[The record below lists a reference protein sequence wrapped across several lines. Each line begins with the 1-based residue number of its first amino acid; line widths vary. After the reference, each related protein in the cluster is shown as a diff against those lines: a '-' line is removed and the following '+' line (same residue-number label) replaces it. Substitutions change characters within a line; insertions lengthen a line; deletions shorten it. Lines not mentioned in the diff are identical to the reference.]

1 MSTYANIKLSEI
13 FALYGN
19 PFSRGTCKK
28 NVKAKLIK
36 KYLKRINFEEIIKND
51 IQQKTNNEGNSKLLL
66 LNKKENGLMLLKNTI
81 TRHNSNN
88 NKSFIK
94 IEHLFPKNESYKYSS
109 KMHLNTDAFS
119 VTSHKKRTQQELV
132 RKTIGNFTSEE
143 NADNTKISSFIIRK
157 YKENISKI
165 SQLNNKE

>member
-28 NVKAKLIK
+28 NVKEKLIR
-36 KYLKRINFEEIIKND
+36 KYLKRINFEEIIKKD
-51 IQQKTNNEGNSKLLL
+51 IQQKANNEGNSKLLL
-66 LNKKENGLMLLKNTI
+66 LNKNENGLMLLKNTF
-81 TRHNSNN
+81 TLHNN

-132 RKTIGNFTSEE
+132 KKTLANFTFEE
-143 NADNTKISSFIIRK
+143 NADNTKISSIFIRK

-165 SQLNNKE
+165 SQFNNKE

>member
-28 NVKAKLIK
+28 NVKEKLIR
-36 KYLKRINFEEIIKND
+36 KYLKRINFEEIIKKD
-51 IQQKTNNEGNSKLLL
+51 IQQKANSEGNSKLLL
-66 LNKKENGLMLLKNTI
+66 LNKNENGLMLLKNTF
-81 TRHNSNN
+81 TLHNNN

-132 RKTIGNFTSEE
+132 KKTLANFTSEE
-143 NADNTKISSFIIRK
+143 NADNTKISSIFIRK
-157 YKENISKI
+157 YKENMSKI
-165 SQLNNKE
+165 SQFNNKE

>member
-1 MSTYANIKLSEI
+1 METHFLVGPA
-13 FALYGN
+13 
-19 PFSRGTCKK
+19 KK
-28 NVKAKLIK
+28 M
-36 KYLKRINFEEIIKND
+36 RINFEEIIKKD
-51 IQQKTNNEGNSKLLL
+51 IQQKANNEGNSKLLL
-66 LNKKENGLMLLKNTI
+66 LNKNENGLMLLKNTF
-81 TRHNSNN
+81 TLHNNN

-132 RKTIGNFTSEE
+132 KKTLANFTFEE
-143 NADNTKISSFIIRK
+143 NADNTKISSIFIRK

-165 SQLNNKE
+165 SQFNNKE

>member
-1 MSTYANIKLSEI
+1 MSTYANIKLSER

-28 NVKAKLIK
+28 NVKEKLIR
-36 KYLKRINFEEIIKND
+36 KYLKRINFEEIIKKD
-51 IQQKTNNEGNSKLLL
+51 IQQKANNEGNSKLLL
-66 LNKKENGLMLLKNTI
+66 LNKNENGLMLLKNTF
-81 TRHNSNN
+81 TLHNNN

-132 RKTIGNFTSEE
+132 KKTLANFTFEE
-143 NADNTKISSFIIRK
+143 NADNTKISSIFIRK

-165 SQLNNKE
+165 SQFNNKE

>member
-28 NVKAKLIK
+28 NVKEKLIR
-36 KYLKRINFEEIIKND
+36 KYLKRINFEEIIKKD
-51 IQQKTNNEGNSKLLL
+51 IQQKANNEGNSKLLL
-66 LNKKENGLMLLKNTI
+66 LNKNENGLMLLKNTF
-81 TRHNSNN
+81 TLHNNN

-94 IEHLFPKNESYKYSS
+94 IEHLFPKNESNKYSS

-132 RKTIGNFTSEE
+132 KKTLANFTFEE
-143 NADNTKISSFIIRK
+143 NADNTKISSIFIRK

-165 SQLNNKE
+165 SQFNNKE

>member
-28 NVKAKLIK
+28 NIKEKLIR
-36 KYLKRINFEEIIKND
+36 KYLKKINFEEIIKND
-51 IQQKTNNEGNSKLLL
+51 IQQKTNIESNSKLLL
-66 LNKKENGLMLLKNTI
+66 LNKNENGLMLLKNTV
-81 TRHNSNN
+81 TLQNNN

-132 RKTIGNFTSEE
+132 KKTLANFTSEE
-143 NADNTKISSFIIRK
+143 NADNTKISSIFIRK

-165 SQLNNKE
+165 SQFNNKE

>member
-28 NVKAKLIK
+28 NVKEKLIR
-36 KYLKRINFEEIIKND
+36 KYLKRINFEEIIKKD
-51 IQQKTNNEGNSKLLL
+51 IQQKANNEGNSKLLL
-66 LNKKENGLMLLKNTI
+66 LNKNENGLMLLKNTF
-81 TRHNSNN
+81 TLHNNNN

-109 KMHLNTDAFS
+109 
-119 VTSHKKRTQQELV
+119 
-132 RKTIGNFTSEE
+132 
-143 NADNTKISSFIIRK
+143 
-157 YKENISKI
+157 
-165 SQLNNKE
+165 

>member
-28 NVKAKLIK
+28 NIKEKLIR
-36 KYLKRINFEEIIKND
+36 KYLKRINFEEIIKKD
-51 IQQKTNNEGNSKLLL
+51 IQQKTNIEGNSKLLL
-66 LNKKENGLMLLKNTI
+66 LNKNENGLMLLKNTL
-81 TRHNSNN
+81 TLHNN

-119 VTSHKKRTQQELV
+119 VTSHKKRTQQELI
-132 RKTIGNFTSEE
+132 RKTIANFTSEE
-143 NADNTKISSFIIRK
+143 NADNTKISSFFIRK
-157 YKENISKI
+157 YKENISRI
-165 SQLNNKE
+165 SQFNNKE

>member
-28 NVKAKLIK
+28 NIKEKLIR
-36 KYLKRINFEEIIKND
+36 KYLKKINFEEIIKND
-51 IQQKTNNEGNSKLLL
+51 IQQKTNIESNSKLLL
-66 LNKKENGLMLLKNTI
+66 LNKNENGLMLLKNTV
-81 TRHNSNN
+81 TLQNNN

-119 VTSHKKRTQQELV
+119 VTSHKKRTQQELI
-132 RKTIGNFTSEE
+132 RKTIANFTSEE
-143 NADNTKISSFIIRK
+143 NADNTKISSIFIRK
-157 YKENISKI
+157 YKENISRI
-165 SQLNNKE
+165 SQFNNKE

>member
-1 MSTYANIKLSEI
+1 MTTYANIKLSEI

-28 NVKAKLIK
+28 NVKEKLIR
-36 KYLKRINFEEIIKND
+36 KYLKRINFEEIIKKD
-51 IQQKTNNEGNSKLLL
+51 IQQKANNEGNSKLLL
-66 LNKKENGLMLLKNTI
+66 LNKNENGLMLLKNTF
-81 TRHNSNN
+81 TLHNNNN

-132 RKTIGNFTSEE
+132 KKTLANFTSEE
-143 NADNTKISSFIIRK
+143 NADNTKISSIFIRK

-165 SQLNNKE
+165 SQFNNKE

>member
-28 NVKAKLIK
+28 NIKEKLIR
-36 KYLKRINFEEIIKND
+36 KYLKKINFEEIIKND
-51 IQQKTNNEGNSKLLL
+51 IQQKINIESNSKLLL
-66 LNKKENGLMLLKNTI
+66 LNKNENGLMLLKNTV
-81 TRHNSNN
+81 TLQNNN

-119 VTSHKKRTQQELV
+119 VTSHKKRTQQELI
-132 RKTIGNFTSEE
+132 RKTIANFTSEE
-143 NADNTKISSFIIRK
+143 NADNTKISSIFIRK
-157 YKENISKI
+157 YKENISRI
-165 SQLNNKE
+165 SQFNNKE

>member
-28 NVKAKLIK
+28 NIKEKLIR
-36 KYLKRINFEEIIKND
+36 KYLKRINFEEIIKNE

-66 LNKKENGLMLLKNTI
+66 LNKNENGLMLLKNSLTL
-81 TRHNSNN
+81 HN

-94 IEHLFPKNESYKYSS
+94 IEHLFPKNESFKYSS
-109 KMHLNTDAFS
+109 KMHLNTDTFS
-119 VTSHKKRTQQELV
+119 VTSHKKRTQQELI
-132 RKTIGNFTSEE
+132 RKTIANFTSEE
-143 NADNTKISSFIIRK
+143 NADNTKISSIFVRK
-157 YKENISKI
+157 FKENISRI
-165 SQLNNKE
+165 SQFNNKE

>member
-19 PFSRGTCKK
+19 PFSRGTFKK
-28 NVKAKLIK
+28 NIKEKLIR

-51 IQQKTNNEGNSKLLL
+51 LQQKTNVNVEGNSKLLL
-66 LNKKENGLMLLKNTI
+66 LNKNDNGLMLLKNTF
-81 TRHNSNN
+81 TLHNK

-109 KMHLNTDAFS
+109 KMHLNTDTFS
-119 VTSHKKRTQQELV
+119 VTSHKKRTQQELIK
-132 RKTIGNFTSEE
+132 KTIANFTSEE
-143 NADNTKISSFIIRK
+143 NVDNTKISSIFVRK
-157 YKENISKI
+157 YKENISRI
-165 SQLNNKE
+165 SQFNNKE

>member
-28 NVKAKLIK
+28 NVKEKLIR
-36 KYLKRINFEEIIKND
+36 KYLKRINFEEIIKKD
-51 IQQKTNNEGNSKLLL
+51 IQQKANSEGNSKLLL
-66 LNKKENGLMLLKNTI
+66 LNKNENGLMLLKNTF
-81 TRHNSNN
+81 TLHNNN

-132 RKTIGNFTSEE
+132 KKTLANFTFEE
-143 NADNTKISSFIIRK
+143 NADNTKISSIFIRK

-165 SQLNNKE
+165 SQFNNKE

>member
-28 NVKAKLIK
+28 NVKEKLIR
-36 KYLKRINFEEIIKND
+36 KYLKRINFEEIIKKD
-51 IQQKTNNEGNSKLLL
+51 IQQKANSEGNSKLLL
-66 LNKKENGLMLLKNTI
+66 LNKNENGFMLLKNTF
-81 TRHNSNN
+81 TLHNNN

-132 RKTIGNFTSEE
+132 KKTLANFTSEE
-143 NADNTKISSFIIRK
+143 NADNTKISSIFIRK

-165 SQLNNKE
+165 SQFNNKE

>member
-28 NVKAKLIK
+28 NVKEKLIR
-36 KYLKRINFEEIIKND
+36 KYLKRINFEEIIKKD
-51 IQQKTNNEGNSKLLL
+51 IQQKANSEGNSKLLL
-66 LNKKENGLMLLKNTI
+66 LNKNENGLMLLKNTF
-81 TRHNSNN
+81 TLHNNN

-109 KMHLNTDAFS
+109 KMPLNTDAFS

-132 RKTIGNFTSEE
+132 KKTLANFTSEE
-143 NADNTKISSFIIRK
+143 NADNTKISSIFIRK

-165 SQLNNKE
+165 SQFNNKE